1 MTTGTELEQ
10 KLLLPSTETSPG
22 QFMGIQSVLLRLMQ
36 TTRIYIMA
44 QDHNTVALLLGIPD
58 DVLSSAIHLMRKKH
72 KDFNRKQGTQLSWS
86 GIL

>member
-1 MTTGTELEQ
+1 
-10 KLLLPSTETSPG
+10 
-22 QFMGIQSVLLRLMQ
+22 MGIQSVLLRLMQ

-72 KDFNRKQGTQLSWS
+72 EDLNRKQGTQLSWS